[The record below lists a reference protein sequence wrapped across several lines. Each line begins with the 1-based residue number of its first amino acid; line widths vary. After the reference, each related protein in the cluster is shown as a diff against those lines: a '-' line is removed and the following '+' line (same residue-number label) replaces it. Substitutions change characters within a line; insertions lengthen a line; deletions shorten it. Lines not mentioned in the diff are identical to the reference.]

1 MSETYGVAV
10 VRTLVVNIYLKA
22 DNEEEALRK
31 ASLMDGVVAVKGI
44 VDPPVIPKM
53 NVKWPVVTK

>member
-31 ASLMDGVVAVKGI
+31 AALMDGVVKVRGI

-53 NVKWPVVTK
+53 EVKWPRIQK